1 MKVYVQP
8 TGRRAPPF
16 GDEPS
21 QVLIHNRPLGDWQR
35 AAFAQAGLE
44 VIDQLQAPCLVVPDT
59 LWTTGSVLRAFLD
72 QAQGREAVL
81 VLADSRF
88 ADYNL
93 KAQPRVTRI
102 DGGWRFEEVRLRSAE
117 GGDPVEIVVD
127 PEEKVLSI
135 PVPQHYFGT
144 TTLELGFARRPA
156 MPIEHWSHIIWANQ
170 AASALEARLR
180 PRWRWILWGLW
191 AMLRAFSLNKWK
203 ILARMN
209 TVGKNCDIHPTAV
222 VEMSVLGDNVVV
234 GPHARVRFSR
244 LADGCFI
251 MAGAQVEHSTL
262 GKGCAVSQHCAL
274 NFSVMY
280 PGSIC
285 SMEVTQLS
293 VFGQDAITTLGSY
306 CMDLNFDRNIRV
318 PIDGQMVDI
327 GSRTLGCALGH
338 RVKLGCGVWIS
349 SGRMIPNDYFVVR
362 SPEGVI
368 RHLPEG
374 LAEAGPLANRDG
386 HLTPIS
392 ASREER

>member
-16 GDEPS
+16 EDDPDE
-21 QVLIHNRPLGDWQR
+21 VLIHNQPLAWWRRR
-35 AAFAQAGLE
+35 ALEEAGLE
-44 VIDQLQAPCLVVPDT
+44 VIDQPQPTCLVIPDT
-59 LWTTGSVLRAFLD
+59 LWTTGEVLRAFVD
-72 QAQGREAVL
+72 QAAGREAVM

-93 KAQPRVTRI
+93 KAQPRVTRVAS
-102 DGGWRFEEVRLRSAE
+102 GWRFEEVRLRTAQ
-117 GGDPVEIVVD
+117 GGEPTEVVID

-144 TTLELGFARRPA
+144 STLELGFARRPA

-191 AMLRAFSLNKWK
+191 AMLRAWSLNKWK

-209 TVGKNCDIHPTAV
+209 TIGENCDIHPTAV

-251 MAGAQVEHSTL
+251 MAGAQVEHATL
-262 GKGCAVSQHCAL
+262 GKGCAVSQNCAL

-285 SMEVTQLS
+285 SMDITQLS
-293 VFGQDAITTLGSY
+293 LFGRDVITTAGSY

-318 PIDGQMVDI
+318 PIEGELVDT

-374 LAEAGPLANRDG
+374 MAEQGALANRAG
-386 HLTPIS
+386 RLAPIS
-392 ASREER
+392 APGDEQ